1 MIQVVLLCGLQAAG
15 KSSFYGSRFATTH
28 VHVSKDLWP
37 NVRRKSRRQEQ
48 VLRQALSAGQSVV
61 VDNTNVTA
69 VDRAEVIALGQA
81 YGAEI
86 VGYYF
91 PISVSDALR
100 RNQGRRGKAQVSE
113 VAIRAT
119 AHRLEPPQLADGFDR
134 LYLVRA
140 CDGAFVTEEVPP
152 LG

>member
-15 KSSFYGSRFATTH
+15 KSSFYRARFAATH

-37 NVRRKSRRQEQ
+37 NVRRKGLRQER
-48 VLRQALSAGQSVV
+48 VMRQALSAGRSVV
-61 VDNTNVTA
+61 VDNTNVT
-69 VDRAEVIALGQA
+69 VSERAEVIALAKA

-86 VGYYF
+86 IGYYF
-91 PISVSDALR
+91 PISVVDALS
-100 RNQGRRGKAQVSE
+100 RNQGRSGRAQVSE

-119 AHRLEPPQLADGFDR
+119 VHRLEPPQLAEGFDQ

-140 CDGAFVTEEVPP
+140 GDGDFAVEEPANVQ
-152 LG
+152 